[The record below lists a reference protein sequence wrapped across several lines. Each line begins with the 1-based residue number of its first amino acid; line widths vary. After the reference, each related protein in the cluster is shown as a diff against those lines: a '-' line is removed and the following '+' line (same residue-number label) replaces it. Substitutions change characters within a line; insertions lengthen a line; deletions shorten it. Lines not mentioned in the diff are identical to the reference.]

1 MSQSV
6 MMVLTLMV
14 SLTPWTPSLA
24 TCRTTPISAGT
35 PAPCDGMLTSPHIL
49 RQALHCKTI
58 ELPRC
63 QADLKRALA
72 TSGAEVDA
80 ALLAR
85 AHRPAV
91 INARAW
97 VVAVSF
103 LTVGVIVGWAMSSH
117 VSLP

>member
-1 MSQSV
+1 
-6 MMVLTLMV
+6 MV
-14 SLTPWTPSLA
+14 SLMLSSQSLA
-24 TCRTTPISAGT
+24 TCRTTPIRAGT

-49 RQALHCKTI
+49 RQALHCKTV
-58 ELPRC
+58 ELPTC
-63 QADLKRALA
+63 QADLKRAVA
-72 TSGAEVDA
+72 TAGVEVDT